1 MSQVERTKD
10 RIKVIGH
17 YGDQNLHYLLS
28 TVHQAIVHAGFSDV
42 VLDFAECNHVSA
54 PAMLATCAQMMSH
67 RGAGH
72 DISLELP
79 TDQNVRRLFI
89 NANWANLIDP
99 THYDPSRFKG
109 YTQIPATQYK
119 NAQEQQFAVNKIV
132 NAILGAVR
140 DLTRVDFAAFEWS
153 VNEITDNVLTH
164 SESQISTFQRNKK
177 IVQYI
182 VADAGR
188 GIPATLRA
196 THPQFTSDI
205 EALERAIREGV
216 TRDASIGQG
225 NGLFGSYQICSHC
238 NGRFQVDSGH
248 AKLTYSDRYGLQVRN
263 ETIPFAG
270 TLVVASIDF
279 SEPGLLEEALK
290 FGGERYTPTDFVQTH
305 YEAKDS
311 KGIVFSLRDEAESF
325 GTRAAG
331 TPIRNRLA
339 NLVTM
344 ARGSKITVNF
354 RDVPL
359 VSSSF
364 ADEVFGKLFVEI
376 GPLSFMQSFE
386 FQEISSTVRKL
397 IDKAISQ
404 RVGESYRR
412 V

>member
-1 MSQVERTKD
+1 
-10 RIKVIGH
+10 
-17 YGDQNLHYLLS
+17 
-28 TVHQAIVHAGFSDV
+28 
-42 VLDFAECNHVSA
+42 
-54 PAMLATCAQMMSH
+54 MMSH
-67 RGAGH
+67 RGGGC
-72 DISLELP
+72 DISLEIPKDLKL
-79 TDQNVRRLFI
+79 RRLFI
-89 NANWANLIDP
+89 NANWAHLIDP
-99 THYDPSRFKG
+99 RQYDPSHFRG

-119 NAQEQQFAVNKIV
+119 NAEEQQVAVSNIV

-140 DLTRVDFAAFEWS
+140 DLSRADFAAFEWS

-164 SESQISTFQRNKK
+164 AESPIGGLIQVSTFQRDKK

-188 GIPATLRA
+188 GIPATLRH

-238 NGRFQVDSGH
+238 KGRFQVESGH
-248 AKLTYSDRYGLQVRN
+248 AKLTYSDRDGLQVRN
-263 ETIPFAG
+263 ENIPFAG

-290 FGGERYTPTDFVQTH
+290 FGGEQYTPTDFVETH
-305 YEAKDS
+305 YEVSDS
-311 KGIVFSLRDEAESF
+311 KQIIFILSDEAVSF
-325 GTRAAG
+325 GTRPAG
-331 TPIRNRLA
+331 TPIRNRLS
-339 NLVTM
+339 NLVSM
-344 ARGSKITVNF
+344 ARGSKVVVNF

-386 FQEISSTVRKL
+386 FQEISPTVRKL
-397 IDKAISQ
+397 IDRAISQ
-404 RVGESYRR
+404 RMSGSRE
-412 V
+412 